1 MVGTLVR
8 CGSYPYRRTSEPG
21 CSPESST
28 TRGLGS
34 NGTVSQALAVQFYNC
49 PEKLNTAM
57 SEINALPVARLLVA
71 GCGELKNC
79 LHVAQ
84 ALAEKLSD

>member
-1 MVGTLVR
+1 VNRVAH
-8 CGSYPYRRTSEPG
+8 PIG
-21 CSPESST
+21 CA

-34 NGTVSQALAVQFYNC
+34 NVIVGQALAVQFYNC
-49 PEKLNTAM
+49 PDKPNTAM

-84 ALAEKLSD
+84 APAEKLSD